1 MRTLQQ
7 STLRS
12 GARQAMVTPCS
23 RSVQLVF
30 ATAAHADIRREAM
43 LRVPLEKAHTFNAKF
58 VPFADIQS
66 RHMSGESYSLDDVVY
81 RSRDGGLLD
90 VHHDMKALAQYGP
103 DYWRALFDARIGTT
117 AWPFGSGVWSKKEW
131 VLPGLSDDDIVSMFE
146 GNSNLFWAE
155 RFGKEALGMTDL
167 WVKQCGNSHT
177 GSFKDLG
184 MTVLVSQVNRIRK
197 LKPRSITAVG
207 CASTGDTSA
216 ALSAYCAAA
225 GIPSIVFLPADKI
238 SLAQLVQPIANGA
251 LVLSIDTDFD
261 GCMRLIKQV
270 TAETPIYLANS
281 MNSLRLEGQKTA
293 AIEILQQFDWQVP
306 DWVIIPGG
314 NLGNIY
320 AFYKGFKM
328 CKELG
333 LVDKMPRLVCAQA
346 QNANPLY
353 QAFEKAHGVA
363 DIKESYQAVKAKT
376 TFASAIQIG
385 DPVSIDR
392 AIMALKDT
400 NGIVEEASEEELMDA
415 AARADRTGMF
425 NCPHTGVALAVLLKL
440 RERQVIGPNDR
451 TVVVST
457 AHGLKFA
464 QSKVAYHSQAVPNMT
479 CQFANPPVQVKE
491 DLGAVMDAIKTKFS
505 L

>member
-1 MRTLQQ
+1 MCIAEPPAG
-7 STLRS
+7 S
-12 GARQAMVTPCS
+12 
-23 RSVQLVF
+23 
-30 ATAAHADIRREAM
+30 D
-43 LRVPLEKAHTFNAKF
+43 TFSAKY
-58 VPFADIQS
+58 VPFEDVRSQKPS
-66 RHMSGESYSLDDVVY
+66 PEEYSLDQVIY
-81 RSRDGGLLD
+81 RANDGGLLD
-90 VHHDMKALAQYGP
+90 VQHDMDALKEYDAT
-103 DYWRALFDARIGTT
+103 YWRKLFDSRIGTT
-117 AWPFGSGVWSKKEW
+117 RWPYGSGVWSKKEL
-131 VLPGLSDDDIVSMFE
+131 VLPGISSDDIVSMFE

-155 RFGKEALGMTDL
+155 RFGKELGMSDL

-184 MTVLVSQVNRIRK
+184 MTVLVSQVNKLRK
-197 LKPRSITAVG
+197 IKPDLVQAVG

-261 GCMRLIKQV
+261 GCMRLIRDV
-270 TAETPIYLANS
+270 TAQSPIYLANS

-293 AIEILQQFDWQVP
+293 AIEILQQFNWQVP

-328 CKELG
+328 CMDLG
-333 LVDKMPRLVCAQA
+333 LVDKLPRLVCAQA

-353 QAFEKAHGVA
+353 LAYKNGYDNFQP
-363 DIKESYQAVKAKT
+363 VKAQS

-392 AIMALKDT
+392 AVLALKATD
-400 NGIVEEASEEELMDA
+400 GIVEEASEEELMDA
-415 AARADRTGMF
+415 AARADLTGMF
-425 NCPHTGVALAVLLKL
+425 NCPHTGVALSALTKL
-440 RERQVIGPNDR
+440 RERGVIAPSDR

-464 QSKVAYHSQAVPNMT
+464 QSKVAYHSKAVEGMD
-479 CQFANPPVQVKE
+479 CKLANPPVQVKE
-491 DLGAVMDAIKTKFS
+491 DLGAVMDAISQKFS
-505 L
+505 TMR